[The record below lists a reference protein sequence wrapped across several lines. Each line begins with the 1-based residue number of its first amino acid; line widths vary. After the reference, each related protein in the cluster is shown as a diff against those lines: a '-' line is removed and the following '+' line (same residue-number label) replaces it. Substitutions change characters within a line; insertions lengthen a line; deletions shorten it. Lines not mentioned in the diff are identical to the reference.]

1 MKATAT
7 NVFDILSRLRIY
19 FVKGRVLRNYNNEE
33 PFRSELYN
41 SDQMEQHGR
50 VVARS
55 HKLLKHRASDQLL
68 KRLDDNEKTL
78 LEARNLLV
86 ESIRAGKNITPGAEW
101 LLDNFYLIEEQVVIA
116 RKHLPKG
123 YSEGL
128 PCLANGISTGMP
140 RVYDIVLEIIS
151 HSDGRVDVKSLN
163 SFINAYQEFTILT
176 LGELWAIPIMLR
188 LAVIE
193 NLRRVSGKIAL
204 DMIDHNLADYWADK
218 MMNTVR
224 DEPGDLILMIAD
236 MARSKPLLESPFVA
250 GFTRKL
256 QGKGPALALPLSWM
270 EQQLS
275 GMGLGSN
282 ELVRQENQ
290 KQASDQVSVRNSIGT
305 LRLLGATD
313 WRDFVETLS
322 SVEKVL
328 RQDPTGTY
336 PLMDFATRDRYRHV
350 VESISKASKLSETQ
364 VAQHVVQLTEGHTET
379 SINAKRKQHV
389 GYYLIDK
396 GLQQTE
402 HVTARRYSFRHK
414 IVRAAAHVPVFLYLS
429 AIFFFTVAVSGGLSY
444 LAYYYGQH
452 SALMLTFVALLSVS
466 GAAQLAI
473 PLVNWL
479 ATLLVG
485 PTLLPRMD
493 FSKGIPATCRSLVVV
508 PTMLSS
514 KAYIDELIEALE
526 IRFLANKEA
535 HLHFALL
542 TDFTDAHLEK
552 MPEDQELLDRA
563 SSRIAALNQQ
573 YKQTEEDIFFLFHR
587 SRTWN
592 KEEEQWMGYERK
604 RGKLSALNALLR
616 GRSNKEFSFI
626 TGDPAILQDI
636 KYVITLDSDTQ
647 LPREAAWKFIATMA
661 HPLNHAI
668 YSESL
673 KRVTDGYGI
682 LQPRVTSGIPKSAPS
697 LYLHMQG
704 NISGIDPYTR
714 LSSDVYQDLFAEG
727 SFIGKG
733 IYDVDVF
740 EQSVNGI
747 FQENRILSHDLLEG
761 CYTRSGLLSDVLLYE
776 DSPAQYATDIKRHH
790 RWIRGDWQIAAWMLP
805 FITNAKGK
813 LTANKLSALSRWKI
827 FDNIRRS
834 ILPISLVL
842 LLVMGWSVLPF
853 PWFWT
858 LAVTFIILLPV
869 MAAAAWQLLHKPID
883 LTLKA
888 HFSEVGIIVRDVLI
902 RFVFGIAVLPF
913 EAYRNADAIFRTNW
927 RMIISHKKLLQW
939 TPSANTAPIGH
950 ALWFAYSSMW
960 MSPLLGVIFTMWLA
974 YTHPLALGVASPML
988 VLWLLAPAI
997 AWRLSIP
1004 EAPEDLSLPED
1015 QTAFLHKS
1023 ARRTWSFFE
1032 QFVTAEENWLP
1043 PDNFQEQPIAV
1054 IAHRT
1059 SPTNMGLNLL
1069 ANLTA
1074 YDFGYINGG
1083 EFITRCDETLQS
1095 MMKLERYQ
1103 GHFYNW
1109 YDTLSLLPLQP
1120 RYVSTVD
1127 SGNLAGHVLTLR
1139 QGVLALPAQPVFTN
1153 RIYEGLSTTASIIW
1167 DLSKGLHIDRIENI
1181 QALLNAAANDTH
1193 RLLSSKK
1200 KYLDEL
1206 VVLTIELT
1214 SFHPENDTPLYKWI
1228 RKLAHQTQ
1236 AQRKELMQV
1245 CPWLALGLVPERFA
1259 ELFAKVDKIPTL
1271 HNMSRRINAFL
1282 KLLQDLEKEPTTED
1296 EKEWLSDARKYFLQ
1310 ATQVAAERLLQIEK
1324 IAQQCEAIS
1333 DIQYDFLYIK
1343 STGLLCIG
1351 FNVDE
1356 QRKDNSF
1363 YDLLASEARLGIFVA
1378 IAQGKL
1384 PQESWFALGRL
1395 LTKSS
1400 GDPILLSWS
1409 GSMFEYLMPQ
1419 LVMPSYENTL
1429 LHQTSKATVK
1439 RQIEYAT
1446 QRGVPWGIS
1455 ESGYNTVDANLNYQY
1470 RAFGVPGLG
1479 LKRGLEEDLV
1489 IAPYA
1494 SMMAL
1499 MIAPV
1504 KACDNL
1510 QLLSSEGFEGE
1521 YGFYEAI
1528 DYTASR
1534 LPRGKAFST
1543 IHSYMVHHQGMG
1555 FLSLAYVLLNK
1566 PMQQRFVAE
1575 LRFQA
1580 TLLLLQER
1588 IPRAT
1593 LFYAHTADLVE
1604 THSNE
1609 SDLQVRRISTPHTV
1623 MPEVQLLSNGRYQVM
1638 ITNSGAGYSR
1648 WKDISVTRWREDATK
1663 DDRGSFCYIKDVTT
1677 GNFWSNTY
1685 QPTLQTAK
1693 NYEAVFSQGHVE
1705 FRRHDHG
1712 IDTHTEIIISPED
1725 DTEMRKIKL
1734 TNKTQ
1739 SVKVIEVTSYAEVV
1753 MASQASDEAHPAFS
1767 NLFVQTEIIP
1777 EYKAIYCTRRARSG
1791 DETPPWMFHSME
1803 VRGAIVEAVSYETD
1817 RMQFIGRG
1825 RTLVHPQAM
1834 DTELSGNQGSVLDPI
1849 LSIRYRISIK
1859 PNQTATI
1866 DLIYGITETK
1876 EACEGLM
1883 HKYRDQHLKSRA
1895 FELSWTHNQV
1905 LLRQINATEADA
1917 QLYDRLSS
1925 SIIYNNPDLRANASV
1940 IQSNVR
1946 GQSGLWS
1953 HSVSGDIPIVLLHVY
1968 DTESMDLVK
1977 QMIQAHAYWRL
1988 KGLAVD
1994 LVIWNED
2001 YGSYRQ
2007 LLQDQ
2012 ILGLITSEAGNSN
2025 NPVYAKP
2032 GAIFVKSADQ
2042 LSSEDRILFESVA
2055 RVIIHDNKGTLAE
2068 QVNRHYTEKAWPP
2081 LLEIKSIP
2089 TDILPS
2095 TLALPDDLLFFN
2107 GTGGFTPDGKAYK
2120 IKIDPQQTTPAP
2132 WVNVIANPDFGTVVS
2147 ESGSAYTW
2155 AINAHEYRMTPWSN
2169 DPVSDVG
2176 GEAFYIRDE
2185 ESGQFWS
2192 PAPFPAIGSSPYI
2205 TTHGFGYSTFEHEE
2219 QGLSSEMTV
2228 FVDKDLPIKFVVL
2241 TIKNQSGRER
2251 SLSVTG
2257 FLEIV
2262 LGDVRSKTNMHILS
2276 EHNSNDG
2283 ALLFRNRYNSAF
2295 AERVTFFKVDGAKQS
2310 FTTDRAE
2317 FIGRNKTLKDPQ
2329 ALYRKKLSGKVGACM
2344 DTCAALQVN
2353 FDLLDGEEKQFVF
2366 QMGNEQNSQSAH
2378 ALIFKFS
2385 NQNTVYQSLQKV
2397 KDYWN
2402 NLVSAVQVHTPDEA
2416 LNTLANGWLTYQNIA
2431 CRIFARSG
2439 FYQSGG
2445 AFGFRDQLQDVLAL
2459 LQTQPAIARQQILLS
2474 ASRQFVEGDVQHWW
2488 HPPEGRGVRTRC
2500 SDDMLWLPFVTSR
2513 YVTVTGDAEVL
2524 NASVGFLESRLL
2536 NHEEDSVYDLPVTGR
2551 LTGTLYEHCVRA
2563 ITHSLHFGEHG
2574 LPLIGSGDWNDGMDQ
2589 VGNKGRGE
2597 SVWLAFFLYDVL
2609 IRFEKIA
2616 TLHHDLDFATR
2627 CQKEAATLQSN
2638 IEASSW
2644 DGEWYKR
2651 AYFDDGT
2658 PLGSKDNTECRIDA
2672 IAQSWSVLSGAASK
2686 ERRSIAMASLD
2697 KHLVKRDL
2705 KLIQLLDPP
2714 FNVDGLNPGYIKG
2727 YVPGVREN
2735 GGQYS
2740 HAAIWALMAFAALGD
2755 REKVWELFSMV
2766 QPLSHSMDEAS
2777 SKIYKVEPYVMA
2789 ADVYANASHQGRGG
2803 WTWYTGSSGWMYQ
2816 FIVGSLL
2823 GVELQKDQLML
2834 TPCFPIDWHSVTIDY
2849 RFGKSMY
2856 HITVFQLSYVA
2867 ESYWKTNTTEGKG
2880 NRIALVDDGLEH
2892 TVEVTIGLS
2901 S

>member
-1 MKATAT
+1 MKATANT
-7 NVFDILSRLRIY
+7 VFDMLSRLRIY
-19 FVKGRVLRNYNNEE
+19 FLRGHAIRNYTNDE

-41 SDQMEQHGR
+41 SDQMELHGKI
-50 VVARS
+50 VAGS
-55 HKLLKHRASDQLL
+55 HKLLKKHAADQLL

-78 LEARNLLV
+78 LEVRNLLV
-86 ESIRAGKNITPGAEW
+86 ESIRAGKTITPGGEW

-128 PCLANGISTGMP
+128 PCLANGISKGLP

-163 SFINAYQEFTILT
+163 GFLTAYQSCEILT

-218 MMNTVR
+218 MMTTLQ
-224 DEPGDLILMIAD
+224 DEPGDLILTIAD
-236 MARSKPLLESPFVA
+236 MARSRPLLDSPFVA

-275 GMGLGSN
+275 GLGLSSN

-313 WRDFVETLS
+313 WRDFVEALS
-322 SVEKVL
+322 SVEQVL
-328 RQDPTGTY
+328 KQDITGIY

-350 VESISKASKLSETQ
+350 VESISKASAFTETEVALHVLS
-364 VAQHVVQLTEGHTET
+364 LTEKNNTAHKVSDRE
-379 SINAKRKQHV
+379 QHV

-396 GLQQTE
+396 GLKQTE
-402 HVTARRYSFRHK
+402 QVTSRRFTIRHK
-414 IVRAAAHVPVFLYLS
+414 LIRAASRIPVFLYLLAFTCCTLLVAGS
-429 AIFFFTVAVSGGLSY
+429 MFWLAYTYGMHSVWTLIFVAVLSI
-444 LAYYYGQH
+444 
-452 SALMLTFVALLSVS
+452 S
-466 GAAQLAI
+466 GAAQLSVS
-473 PLVNWL
+473 LVNWW
-479 ATLLVG
+479 ATLLVK
-485 PTLLPRMD
+485 PTFLPRLD
-493 FSKGIPATCRSLVVV
+493 FSKGIPIEYRTLIVI

-514 KAYIDELIEALE
+514 AAYIEELIESLE
-526 IRFLANKEA
+526 IRFLANREKQ
-535 HLHFALL
+535 LHYGLL
-542 TDFTDAHLEK
+542 TDFSDASLEH
-552 MPEDQELLDRA
+552 MPEDQDLLKLV
-563 SSRIAALNQQ
+563 SLRIDALNEH
-573 YKQTEEDIFFLFHR
+573 YKQSSEDIFFLFHR

-592 KEEEQWMGYERK
+592 NAEEKWMGYERK
-604 RGKLSALNALLR
+604 RGKLAALNALLR
-616 GRSNKEFSFI
+616 GRSKGEFSTVI
-626 TGDPAILQDI
+626 GNYDILTNI

-661 HPLNHAI
+661 HPLNHPI
-668 YSESL
+668 YNEEL

-682 LQPRVTSGIPKSAPS
+682 LQPRVGSGISKSAAS
-697 LYLHMQG
+697 LYLKMQG
-704 NISGIDPYTR
+704 NTSGIDPYTR
-714 LSSDVYQDLFAEG
+714 LSSDVYQDLFKEG

-740 EQSVNGI
+740 EKSLNGV

-761 CYTRSGLLSDVLLYE
+761 CYTRSGLLSDVMLYE
-776 DSPAQYATDIKRHH
+776 DGPAQYTSDIKRYH
-790 RWIRGDWQIAAWMLP
+790 RWIRGDWQIAAWMMP
-805 FITNAKGK
+805 FITGANGH
-813 LTANKLSALSRWKI
+813 LVPNKLSALSRWKI

-834 ILPISLVL
+834 LLPVSLVL

-858 LAVTFIILLPV
+858 LTVTFIILLPV
-869 MAAAAWQLLHKPID
+869 MAAAAWQLIHKPLD

-888 HFSEVGIIVRDVLI
+888 HLSEVGTSVRDVLI
-902 RFVFGIAVLPF
+902 RFIFGIAVLPY
-913 EAYRNADAIFRTNW
+913 EAYRNTDAILRTNW
-927 RMIISHKKLLQW
+927 RMIVSRKKLLQW
-939 TPSANTAPIGH
+939 TPSASPAFSDHGI
-950 ALWFAYSSMW
+950 WSAYYTMW
-960 MSPLLGVIFTMWLA
+960 MSPLLGVVFTVWLA

-997 AWRLSIP
+997 AWRISIP
-1004 EAPEDLSLPED
+1004 EAEEDLSLPED
-1015 QTAFLHKS
+1015 QTVFLHKS

-1043 PDNFQEQPIAV
+1043 PDNFQEQPVPV

-1059 SPTNMGLNLL
+1059 SPTNMGLALL
-1069 ANLTA
+1069 SNLTA
-1074 YDFGYINGG
+1074 YDFGYISGG
-1083 EFITRCDETLQS
+1083 ELIVRCDHTLQT

-1109 YDTLSLLPLQP
+1109 YDTVSLLPLQP

-1127 SGNLAGHVLTLR
+1127 SGNLVGHLLTLR
-1139 QGVLALPAQPVFTN
+1139 QGLLTLSNQPVVTA
-1153 RIYEGLSTTASIIW
+1153 RIYEGLITTASIIW
-1167 DLSKGLHIDRIENI
+1167 DLSKGQHIEQIESI
-1181 QALLNAAANDTH
+1181 QALLHVAANDSD
-1193 RLLSSKK
+1193 RLLSNEK
-1200 KYLDEL
+1200 KYLEEL
-1206 VVLTIELT
+1206 YSLTKILVAHQTET
-1214 SFHPENDTPLYKWI
+1214 STPFYKWI
-1228 RKLAHQTQ
+1228 VRLAV
-1236 AQRKELMQV
+1236 QV
-1245 CPWLALGLVPERFA
+1245 QQQYDEVIQFNSWLQLGIIPERFN
-1259 ELFAKVDKIPTL
+1259 ELHILDGIP
-1271 HNMSRRINAFL
+1271 S
-1282 KLLQDLEKEPTTED
+1282 LQSMEATTDLALRHIKQYEEQNLSIQ
-1296 EKEWLSDARKYFLQ
+1296 EKEWLESLRYCLLK
-1310 ATQVAAERLLQIEK
+1310 TNSIAAERLIVLNTLT
-1324 IAQQCEAIS
+1324 QQCELLS
-1333 DIQYDFLYIK
+1333 DIEYEFLYVK
-1343 STGLLCIG
+1343 STGLLRIG

-1395 LTKSS
+1395 LTNSG

-1419 LVMPSYENTL
+1419 LVMPSFENTL

-1439 RQIEYAT
+1439 RQIEYAA

-1455 ESGYNTVDANLNYQY
+1455 ESGYNMVDANLNYQY

-1494 SMMAL
+1494 CMMAL
-1499 MIAPV
+1499 MVSPA

-1510 QLLSSEGFEGE
+1510 QELSAQGFEGE

-1534 LPRGKAFST
+1534 LPRGKSYSLVN
-1543 IHSYMVHHQGMG
+1543 SYMVHHQGMG

-1566 PMQQRFVAE
+1566 PMQQRFSAE

-1604 THSNE
+1604 THTNE
-1609 SDLQVRRISTPHTV
+1609 TDLQVRRINTPNTV
-1623 MPEVQLLSNGRYQVM
+1623 LPEVQLLSNGRYQAM

-1663 DDRGSFCYIKDVTT
+1663 DDHGIFCYIKDIST
-1677 GNFWSNTY
+1677 GNFWSNTH
-1685 QPTLQTAK
+1685 QPTLQPAK
-1693 NYEAVFSQGHVE
+1693 SYEAIFSQGHVE

-1712 IDTHTEIIISPED
+1712 IDTHTEIIVSPED
-1725 DTEMRKIKL
+1725 DTEMRKIRL
-1734 TNKTQ
+1734 TNRTP
-1739 SVKVIEVTSYAEVV
+1739 SVKVLEITSYTEVV

-1767 NLFVQTEIIP
+1767 NLFVQTEIVP
-1777 EYKAIYCTRRARSG
+1777 EHKAIFCTRRARSS
-1791 DETPPWMFHSME
+1791 DEVPPWMFHLME
-1803 VRGAIVEAVSYETD
+1803 VRGATVEAVSYETD

-1825 RTLVHPQAM
+1825 NTIAHPQAL
-1834 DTELSGNQGSVLDPI
+1834 DAATLSGKHGSVLDPV
-1849 LSIRYRISIK
+1849 LAIRYRISIK
-1859 PNQTATI
+1859 PNQTATV
-1866 DLIYGITETK
+1866 DLIYGISETK
-1876 EACEGLM
+1876 EGCESLM
-1883 HKYRDQHLKSRA
+1883 QKYRDQHLKNRA
-1895 FELSWTHNQV
+1895 FELSWTHSQV
-1905 LLRQINATEADA
+1905 LLRQLNATESDT
-1917 QLYDRLSS
+1917 QLYDRL
-1925 SIIYNNPDLRANASV
+1925 AASV
-1940 IQSNVR
+1940 IYANPALRADSQVLQSNLR
-1946 GQSGLWS
+1946 GQSSLWS
-1953 HSVSGDIPIVLLHVY
+1953 HSVSGDLPIVLLHVY

-2012 ILGLITSEAGNSN
+2012 ILGLITADAANSN
-2025 NPVYAKP
+2025 HQAYSKP

-2068 QVNRHYTEKAWPP
+2068 QISKHINEKALP
-2081 LLEIKSIP
+2081 LLLDTKPLTAEHIAG
-2089 TDILPS
+2089 TLELPK
-2095 TLALPDDLLFFN
+2095 DLLFFN
-2107 GTGGFTPDGKAYK
+2107 ETGGFTKDGKAYK
-2120 IKIDPQQTTPAP
+2120 IKIAQHQTTPAP
-2132 WVNVIANPDFGTVVS
+2132 WVNVIANPDFGSVIS
-2147 ESGSAYTW
+2147 ENGSAYTW
-2155 AINAHEYRMTPWSN
+2155 AINAHEYRLTPWSN

-2176 GEAFYIRDE
+2176 GEAFYLRDE
-2185 ESGQFWS
+2185 ETGMFWS
-2192 PAPFPAIGSSPYI
+2192 PSSFPVQGASPYI
-2205 TTHGFGYSTFEHEE
+2205 VTHGFGYSTFEHEE
-2219 QGLSSEMTV
+2219 QGLISETTT
-2228 FVDKDLPIKFVVL
+2228 FVDKETSIKFIVIK
-2241 TIKNQSGRER
+2241 IKNKSGRER
-2251 SLSVTG
+2251 KLSATGYLEVT
-2257 FLEIV
+2257 
-2262 LGDVRSKTNMHILS
+2262 LGDVRSKTNMHIIS
-2276 EHNSNDG
+2276 EYNSNNG

-2295 AERVTFFKVDGAKQS
+2295 SDRVMFFKVEGVRQS
-2310 FTTDRAE
+2310 FTTDRLE
-2317 FIGRNKTLKDPQ
+2317 FIGKNKTLKDPK
-2329 ALYRKKLSGKVGACM
+2329 ALYRSKLSGRIGAGM
-2344 DTCAALQVN
+2344 DTCAALQVK
-2353 FDLLDGEEKQFVF
+2353 FDLLDGEEKEIIF
-2366 QMGNEQNSQSAH
+2366 QMGNEINSQSAH
-2378 ALIFKFS
+2378 AVIFKFA
-2385 NQNTVYQSLQKV
+2385 NPQAVAESLRKV
-2397 KDYWN
+2397 KEYWEET
-2402 NLVSAVQVHTPDEA
+2402 VSAVQVTTPDVA
-2416 LNTLANGWLTYQNIA
+2416 LNTLANGWLTYQTIA

-2459 LQTQPAIARQQILLS
+2459 LHTQPSLARQQILLS

-2513 YVTVTGDAEVL
+2513 YLAATSDETLL
-2524 NASVGFLESRLL
+2524 NTQVGFLESRLL
-2536 NHEEDSVYDLPVTGR
+2536 LPEEETLYDLPVSGNISDS
-2551 LTGTLYEHCVRA
+2551 LYEHCVRA
-2563 ITHSLHFGEHG
+2563 ITHSLHFGVHG

-2589 VGNKGRGE
+2589 VGHKGKGE

-2609 IRFEKIA
+2609 VNFEKVAIQQGDH
-2616 TLHHDLDFATR
+2616 LFAER
-2627 CQKEAATLQSN
+2627 CVKEAATLQHN

-2658 PLGSKDNTECRIDA
+2658 ALGSKENTECRIDA
-2672 IAQSWSVLSGAASK
+2672 IAQSWSVLSGAAPK
-2686 ERRSIAMASLD
+2686 DRREMAIASMD
-2697 KHLVKRDL
+2697 KYLVRRDL
-2705 KLIQLLDPP
+2705 RLIQLLDPP
-2714 FNVDGLNPGYIKG
+2714 FNVDGMNPGYIKG

-2740 HAAIWALMAFAALGD
+2740 HAAIWALMAFAAMGD

-2766 QPLSHSMDEAS
+2766 QPLSHADNAAS

-2789 ADVYANASHQGRGG
+2789 ADVYANESHEGRGG

-2816 FIVGSLL
+2816 FITGSLL
-2823 GVELQKDQLML
+2823 GMEVHRGHLVFN
-2834 TPCFPIDWHSVTIDY
+2834 PCFPVDWPSVHIDY
-2849 RFGKSMY
+2849 RYGKSMY
-2856 HITVFQLSYVA
+2856 RMTVHQVYAA
-2867 ESYWKTNTTEGKG
+2867 ESYWKMGETTGKG
-2880 NRIALVDDGLEH
+2880 NSIPLVDDSQEH
-2892 TVEVTIGLS
+2892 VVEVFITIAK
-2901 S
+2901 